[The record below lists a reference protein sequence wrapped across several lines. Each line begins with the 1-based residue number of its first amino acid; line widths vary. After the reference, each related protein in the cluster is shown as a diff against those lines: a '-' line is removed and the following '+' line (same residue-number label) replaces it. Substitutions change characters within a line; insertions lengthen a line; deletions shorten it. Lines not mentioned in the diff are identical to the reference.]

1 LKGGQPWHPLEFD
14 YVVLAVAASAGV
26 ACASAVGTSIAA
38 DLIASVKAAASGQ
51 ALGGIGDSAN
61 LQALPGA
68 AIFAIFASYS
78 LPTGL
83 EKCPEIGNS
92 ADRDPAHT
100 LRDTGIISKRA
111 VSVSMHIKHQ

>member
-26 ACASAVGTSIAA
+26 AFASAVGTSIAA
-38 DLIASVKAAASGQ
+38 DLIESVKAAASGE

-68 AIFAIFASYS
+68 AIFAIVASYS
-78 LPTGL
+78 LL
-83 EKCPEIGNS
+83 GNL
-92 ADRDPAHT
+92 AHPAHT

>member
-1 LKGGQPWHPLEFD
+1 MKGGQPWHPLEFD

-26 ACASAVGTSIAA
+26 AFASAVGTSIAA
-38 DLIASVKAAASGQ
+38 DLIASVKAAASGE

-78 LPTGL
+78 LQTGL

-92 ADRDPAHT
+92 ADPAHT